1 MYIITLNRFLDP
13 IVVWVDQPPD
23 PARTAH
29 GDGQCL
35 LTLSTPE
42 EAHDVARH
50 LLDLLD
56 YGREATCL
64 FQPSL
69 VT

>member
-13 IVVWVDQPPD
+13 VVVWVDQSPD
-23 PARTAH
+23 QARTAH

-35 LTLSTPE
+35 LTLSTAE
-42 EAHDVARH
+42 EAHDVAKH

-56 YGREATCL
+56 YGREAAL
-64 FQPSL
+64 IFQPSL